1 MKLKSALLLSAT
13 LAVASASA
21 VAAPASY
28 KKCASCHGDNGAGL
42 KGNPA
47 IQGLSAEAAKAALVE
62 YKTGVRKH
70 PIMNMMTK
78 GLKDAQIDELAS
90 FIATLK

>member
-21 VAAPASY
+21 IAAPASY

-78 GLKDAQIDELAS
+78 GLKDAQIDELAG